1 MGLTFA
7 SIGVAHVVGGT
18 VRVIMWVGSGS
29 IYSNELA
36 PVHLQN
42 IEKEKER
49 WWLYNWP
56 TGQKKE
62 DMFI

>member
-1 MGLTFA
+1 MRMGLTFA

-49 WWLYNWP
+49 
-56 TGQKKE
+56 
-62 DMFI
+62 